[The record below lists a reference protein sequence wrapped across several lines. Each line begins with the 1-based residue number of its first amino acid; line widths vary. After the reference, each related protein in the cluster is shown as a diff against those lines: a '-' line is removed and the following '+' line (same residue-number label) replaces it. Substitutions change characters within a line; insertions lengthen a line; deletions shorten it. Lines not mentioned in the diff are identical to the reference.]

1 MSTSAQLFERL
12 RTALPMLRAP
22 WAGSGRQAG
31 VLVALTDE
39 ENPRVLL
46 GRRALHL
53 PLHPGEIAFPGGKRE
68 VHDAG
73 PWDTALREAFEEVAC
88 PPEAVCP
95 LGELPP
101 LLTRSGYTI
110 HPCVASIPASLTLR
124 ADPGEVAELI
134 LPRLDCFTNAAGW
147 HVRYMN
153 EPTSGQALPVPHF
166 RLPHDTVWG
175 TSARALLLLVNLGLQ
190 AELDV
195 STFKENL
202 E

>member
-12 RTALPMLRAP
+12 RQALPMLRAP

-110 HPCVASIPASLTLR
+110 HPCVAIIPASLTLR

-134 LPRLDCFTNAAGW
+134 LP
-147 HVRYMN
+147 
-153 EPTSGQALPVPHF
+153 
-166 RLPHDTVWG
+166 
-175 TSARALLLLVNLGLQ
+175 
-190 AELDV
+190 
-195 STFKENL
+195 
-202 E
+202 

>member
-1 MSTSAQLFERL
+1 MHMTPNCAKFTWLSALGSLYE
-12 RTALPMLRAP
+12 AP
-22 WAGSGRQAG
+22 QWPTCSGS
-31 VLVALTDE
+31 LI
-39 ENPRVLL
+39 P
-46 GRRALHL
+46 
-53 PLHPGEIAFPGGKRE
+53 
-68 VHDAG
+68 
-73 PWDTALREAFEEVAC
+73 C
-88 PPEAVCP
+88 CS
-95 LGELPP
+95 P

-110 HPCVASIPASLTLR
+110 HPCVAIIPASLSLR

-134 LPRLDCFTNAAGW
+134 LPRLDCFTNPAGW
-147 HVRYMN
+147 HVRYMD

-195 STFKENL
+195 STFKESM